1 MGRDDA
7 YFVDCG
13 ITDTSASTTISG
25 LGHLVGET
33 VAVLGDG
40 IDLGTF
46 TVSAGGTITLL
57 AAVTTAQV
65 GLAYTSTL
73 KPSKLDIEGMGI
85 ALTKKI
91 TRAIISFFETLG
103 GEFGA
108 NTSNMDSVP
117 YEDTS
122 LFTGTVVV
130 PFEGG
135 YEREGD
141 IIIRQTQ
148 PMPMTTRGLVLPLG
162 VYDR

>member
-1 MGRDDA
+1 MGRNDA
-7 YFVDCG
+7 YFVHCG
-13 ITDTSASTTISG
+13 LTDTGGSVTISG
-25 LGHLVGET
+25 LGHLEGET

-46 TVSAGGTITLL
+46 TVSGGSITLDN
-57 AAVTTAQV
+57 AVTTAQV

-91 TRAIISFFETLG
+91 TRAILSFYQTLG
-103 GEFGA
+103 GEFGVD
-108 NTSNMDSVP
+108 TSNMDSVP
-117 YEDTS
+117 YEDTN
-122 LFTGTVVV
+122 LFTGTVIV
-130 PFEGG
+130 PFDGG

-148 PMPMTTRGLVLPLG
+148 PMPMTTRGLILPLG
-162 VYDR
+162 VYDK